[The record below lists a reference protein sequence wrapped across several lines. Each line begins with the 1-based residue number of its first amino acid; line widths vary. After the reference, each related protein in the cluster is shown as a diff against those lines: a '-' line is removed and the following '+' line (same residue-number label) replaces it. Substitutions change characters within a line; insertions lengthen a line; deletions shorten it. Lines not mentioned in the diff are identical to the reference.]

1 MNEFRDE
8 EKLHHFMGI
17 EMNIQTWNL
26 LGKEN
31 RDEQDNAHMINFAK
45 ISLYHWRKSSRFERI
60 NEQRGQW
67 LISRVFAVLS
77 KGNEA
82 LSYAQE
88 TLRLTEEHGFK
99 DFDLAY
105 AYESM
110 ARAHAV
116 SGNKE
121 KYKEFWKKARELVIL
136 LQEKKIRNILT
147 KILRLNP
154 GLGIRDTADPLIDSY
169 LFHLQLKSIRG
180 KISSCFPKG

>member
-8 EKLHHFMGI
+8 EKLHHYMGI
-17 EMNIQTWNL
+17 EMNNQTWNL

-31 RDEQDNAHMINFAK
+31 RDEQDNVRMINFAK
-45 ISLYHWRKSSRFERI
+45 ASLYHWRKSPRFERV

-121 KYKEFWKKARELVIL
+121 KYKEFWKKAREAGDFIAGK
-136 LQEKKIRNILT
+136 EDKKYFDEDFEAE
-147 KILRLNP
+147 P
-154 GLGIRDTADPLIDSY
+154 WFGIQQTP
-169 LFHLQLKSIRG
+169 
-180 KISSCFPKG
+180 